1 MSLGQRLV
9 IKYVR
14 TKLGLLSTI
23 SKRKAAEKAFQLFC
37 TPQYRNKKKLPPIFE
52 KAEKL
57 HFPFEGN
64 IIRGYRWNSPAD
76 KKVMILHGF
85 ESSVINFDRYI
96 NPLVKKG
103 YEVLAFD
110 APAHG
115 RSSGKRVNVLMYK
128 NMLHHIYKTYGPV
141 KSFIAHSLGGLV
153 VSQFLEE
160 IKHDE
165 TYKLV
170 LIAPATETQT
180 ASDNF
185 FNFLKLDPEVRKE
198 FDKLITKLGGKPP
211 EWYSVSRAAPNIKAQ
226 VLFLQDKDDEMTP
239 LSDVKPI
246 MDKDYPNF
254 HFIISEG
261 LGHRRIY
268 RDNKSFKAI
277 MDFL

>member
-76 KKVMILHGF
+76 KKVLILHGF
-85 ESSVINFDRYI
+85 ESSVVNFDRYI
-96 NPLVKKG
+96 NPLIKKG

-115 RSSGKRVNVLMYK
+115 RSGGKRITAVTYK
-128 NMLHHIYKTYGPV
+128 NLVHYIYDHYGPLHA
-141 KSFIAHSLGGLV
+141 FIAHSFGGLV
-153 VSQFLEE
+153 VSLVLDE
-160 IKHDE
+160 IPHDRH
-165 TYKLV
+165 TKLV
-170 LIAPATETQT
+170 L
-180 ASDNF
+180 
-185 FNFLKLDPEVRKE
+185 
-198 FDKLITKLGGKPP
+198 
-211 EWYSVSRAAPNIKAQ
+211 
-226 VLFLQDKDDEMTP
+226 
-239 LSDVKPI
+239 
-246 MDKDYPNF
+246 
-254 HFIISEG
+254 
-261 LGHRRIY
+261 
-268 RDNKSFKAI
+268 
-277 MDFL
+277 